1 VKHQNGR
8 RSLVDVSEVLLA
20 VGAEADSGNAGE
32 DGAVLI
38 AAVLGAELQGAQDAE
53 VNKTS
58 LVFPG

>member
-1 VKHQNGR
+1 MKHQNGR
-8 RSLVDVSEVLLA
+8 SLVGVSE
-20 VGAEADSGNAGE
+20 
-32 DGAVLI
+32 VLI